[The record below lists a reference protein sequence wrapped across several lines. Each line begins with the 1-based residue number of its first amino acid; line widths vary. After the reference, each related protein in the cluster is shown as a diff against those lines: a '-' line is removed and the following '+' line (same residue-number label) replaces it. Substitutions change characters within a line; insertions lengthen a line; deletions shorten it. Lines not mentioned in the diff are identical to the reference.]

1 MRKILLLILA
11 ALAMLAVPLAAST
24 PWATDILG
32 PEYEYSYVDQ
42 GADYAGP
49 VRCTVVRL
57 RDGRAGGDAGVLYV
71 HGFNDYFFQAEMGPR
86 FAGHGY
92 RFYAVDLR
100 KYGRSL
106 MPGQKPFQAR
116 HLDEY
121 FADIDS
127 ALAMMEADGVRRV
140 VLAGH
145 STGGLITSMYL
156 ARNVRPQIRA
166 LVLNSPF
173 LDWNQSKLEERVLV
187 PAVRTLSPLVPGLK
201 IPQGGSDLYARSLL
215 RRYGGEWDYD
225 TLWKMPHSPAVEAS
239 WIAAIDEAHD
249 IVQRDPRICMPVL
262 VMHSDRTLGAGDPD
276 SLAGRCDV
284 VLDVT
289 DIDRYGRGL
298 GPDVTVVTVPG
309 GLHDLAL
316 SAPAVRE
323 AMYSY
328 LFRWL
333 SVRVPAAAAR

>member
-1 MRKILLLILA
+1 MRKIFLLILGLIA
-11 ALAMLAVPLAAST
+11 IAAASRQ
-24 PWATDILG
+24 WQTDILG
-32 PEYEYSYVDQ
+32 PAYQYTYIDQ
-42 GADYAGP
+42 GTDYSGP
-49 VRCTVVRL
+49 VRSTVVRL
-57 RDGRAGGDAGVLYV
+57 RADSARGDLGALYV
-71 HGFNDYFFQAEMGPR
+71 HGFNDYFFQADMGR
-86 FAGHGY
+86 QFADHGL

-106 MPGQKPFQAR
+106 MPGQTPFQAR
-116 HLDEY
+116 HLSEY

-127 ALAMMEADGVRRV
+127 ALAVMEADGVRRV
-140 VLAGH
+140 VLVGH

-156 ARNVRPQIRA
+156 ARNWRPQIRA

-173 LDWNQSKLEERVLV
+173 LDWNQSKLQERILI
-187 PAVRTLSPLVPGLK
+187 PAVRSVAPLMPGLK
-201 IPQGGSDLYARSLL
+201 IPQGVDDLYARSLL
-215 RRYGGEWDYD
+215 SRYGGEWDYD
-225 TLWKMPHSPAVEAS
+225 TLWKFSRSPAVEAS

-249 IVQRDPRICMPVL
+249 IVQRDPRICMPIL
-262 VMHSDRTLGAGDPD
+262 VMHSDRSFASGDPD
-276 SLAGRCDV
+276 SLSQCTDV

-298 GPDVTVVTVPG
+298 GPDVTMVTVPG

-333 SVRVPAAAAR
+333 AARGL

>member
-1 MRKILLLILA
+1 MRRLIFLLLAPA
-11 ALAMLAVPLAAST
+11 ALWLAAST
-24 PWATDILG
+24 PWTVDILG

-42 GADYAGP
+42 GADYSGP
-49 VRCTVVRL
+49 VRSTVVRL
-57 RDGRAGGDAGVLYV
+57 RADTAMHTGVLYV
-71 HGFNDYFFQAEMGPR
+71 HGFNDYFLQADMGRR
-86 FAGHGY
+86 FAEHGY

-106 MPGQKPFQAR
+106 LPGQTSFQVR
-116 HLDEY
+116 NISEY

-127 ALAMMEADGVRRV
+127 ALAVMEADGVRRV
-140 VLAGH
+140 VLMGH
-145 STGGLITSMYL
+145 STGGLITSVYL
-156 ARNVRPQIRA
+156 ARNRRPQIEA

-173 LDWNQSKLEERVLV
+173 LDWNQSKLQERVLI
-187 PAVRTLSPLVPGLK
+187 PAVRSVAPLMPGLK
-201 IPQGGSDLYARSLL
+201 IPQGGGDLYARSLL

-249 IVQRDPRICMPVL
+249 IVQRDPRICMPIL
-262 VMHSDRTLGAGDPD
+262 VMHSDRTLRAGDPD
-276 SLAGRCDV
+276 SLSHRSDV

-298 GPDVTVVTVPG
+298 GPDVTVVTVAG

-316 SAPAVRE
+316 SAPEVRG

-333 SVRVPAAAAR
+333 ARQGL

>member
-1 MRKILLLILA
+1 MGR
-11 ALAMLAVPLAAST
+11 
-24 PWATDILG
+24 
-32 PEYEYSYVDQ
+32 Q
-42 GADYAGP
+42 FAD
-49 VRCTVVRL
+49 
-57 RDGRAGGDAGVLYV
+57 
-71 HGFNDYFFQAEMGPR
+71 HGL
-86 FAGHGY
+86 

-106 MPGQKPFQAR
+106 MPGQTPFQAR
-116 HLDEY
+116 HLSEY

-127 ALAMMEADGVRRV
+127 ALAVMEADGVRRV
-140 VLAGH
+140 VLVGH

-156 ARNVRPQIRA
+156 ARNSRPQIRA

-173 LDWNQSKLEERVLV
+173 LDWNQSKLQERILI
-187 PAVRTLSPLVPGLK
+187 PAVRSVAPLMPGLK
-201 IPQGGSDLYARSLL
+201 IPQGVDDLYARSLL
-215 RRYGGEWDYD
+215 SRYGGEWDYD
-225 TLWKMPHSPAVEAS
+225 TLWKFSRSPAVEAS

-249 IVQRDPRICMPVL
+249 IVQRDPRICMPIL
-262 VMHSDRTLGAGDPD
+262 VMHSDRSFASGDPD
-276 SLAGRCDV
+276 SLSQCTDV

-298 GPDVTVVTVPG
+298 GPDVTMVTVPG

-333 SVRVPAAAAR
+333 AARGL